1 MQHICLGGESAAAA
15 AAARRTKFA
24 VDRISPAELEPEQQQ
39 EQEPSIAEQS
49 KGEARKPDGFCKGWE
64 IFFPP
69 HN

>member
-39 EQEPSIAEQS
+39 PQEQEPSIAAQRAKQGRSE
-49 KGEARKPDGFCKGWE
+49 ET
-64 IFFPP
+64 
-69 HN
+69 